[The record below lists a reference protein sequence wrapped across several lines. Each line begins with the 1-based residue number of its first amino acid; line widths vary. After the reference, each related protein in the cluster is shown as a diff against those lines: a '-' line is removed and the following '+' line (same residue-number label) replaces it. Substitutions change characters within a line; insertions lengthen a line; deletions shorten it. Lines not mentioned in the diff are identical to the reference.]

1 MTEVAVVL
9 AVGAIAGLLGSAA
22 RGGAHHERRF
32 AALAGA
38 MVATQVAA
46 FVALEVIERLV
57 ANATLTDLSH
67 RHLLSIGVVTQAVVA
82 LVGAAILTWL
92 TRATRRVVASLRD
105 AMSLPWPRPRASFAI
120 AAGASRSTG
129 SLVRAADP
137 IRGPPPR

>member
-1 MTEVAVVL
+1 
-9 AVGAIAGLLGSAA
+9 
-22 RGGAHHERRF
+22 
-32 AALAGA
+32 

-82 LVGAAILTWL
+82 LVGAAILAWL

-120 AAGASRSTG
+120 AAGANRSTG